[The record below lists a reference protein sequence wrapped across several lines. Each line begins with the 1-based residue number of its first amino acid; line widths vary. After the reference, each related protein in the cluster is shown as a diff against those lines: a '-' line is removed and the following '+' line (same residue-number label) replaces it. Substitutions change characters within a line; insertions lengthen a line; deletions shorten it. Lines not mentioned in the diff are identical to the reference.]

1 MSNTPNPP
9 ILPIEHACRQAF
21 ALEDGYGDPDAMPQ
35 RYRIFRDGFYA
46 GTVVTQPTTR
56 AQIAACLRDLS
67 CRMLACGT
75 AMDYYGGLG
84 TMGQHGREM
93 IGAARL
99 AAEWAD
105 AIEDEAPQ

>member
-1 MSNTPNPP
+1 MNDAKA
-9 ILPIEHACRQAF
+9 IEQACRKAF
-21 ALEDGYGDPDAMPQ
+21 ALEAGYGDPNTMSH

-67 CRMLACGT
+67 YRMLACGT

-93 IGAARL
+93 TGAARL

-105 AIEDEAPQ
+105 EIEGGSAK